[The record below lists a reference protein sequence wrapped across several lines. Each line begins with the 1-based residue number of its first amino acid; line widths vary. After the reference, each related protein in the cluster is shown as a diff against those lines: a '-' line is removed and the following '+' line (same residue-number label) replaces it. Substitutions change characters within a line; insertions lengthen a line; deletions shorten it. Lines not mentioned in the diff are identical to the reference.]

1 MEHALPE
8 SIKEEVIERSALP
21 HSGYSGSELEGVRLR
36 DGSRLVPQAHHSRGR
51 LGAEGHARS
60 LWTTGVLNRVSVVIE
75 YPVVSVELGTDSWTI
90 VMRH

>member
-1 MEHALPE
+1 MGAGSSHKHITPE
-8 SIKEEVIERSALP
+8 
-21 HSGYSGSELEGVRLR
+21 GDWGLR
-36 DGSRLVPQAHHSRGR
+36 VTRDRGR
-51 LGAEGHARS
+51 EAA